1 MKKLEVRSES
11 MSCLGVFKMLEVF
24 GIKNCSTVKK
34 SLTWLEEKKIPYEFL
49 DVKKS
54 VLSESLLK
62 VWMNNIPKPYTWE
75 TLINKSGMTW
85 RKLPDSKKN
94 IELDKK
100 QAINLII
107 ENASIMKRPVI
118 LKNKKILTIGFDE
131 IEFNAKIL

>member
-1 MKKLEVRSES
+1 

-62 VWMNNIPKPYTWE
+62 LWMDNMPKPYTWE
-75 TLINKSGMTW
+75 NLINKSGMTW

-94 IELDKK
+94 MELDKK
-100 QAINLII
+100 HAIKLIM

-118 LKNKKILTIGFDE
+118 LKNKTIVTIGFDE
-131 IEFNAKIL
+131 SEFKTKIL

>member
-1 MKKLEVRSES
+1 
-11 MSCLGVFKMLEVF
+11 MSCLGVFKMLKVF

-62 VWMNNIPKPYTWE
+62 LWMDNMPKPYTWE
-75 TLINKSGMTW
+75 NLINKSGMTW

-94 IELDKK
+94 MELDKK
-100 QAINLII
+100 HAIKLIM

-118 LKNKKILTIGFDE
+118 LKNKTIVTIGFDE
-131 IEFNAKIL
+131 SEFNTKFL

>member
-1 MKKLEVRSES
+1 

-62 VWMNNIPKPYTWE
+62 LWMDNMPKPYTWE
-75 TLINKSGMTW
+75 NLINKSGMTW

-94 IELDKK
+94 MELDKK
-100 QAINLII
+100 YAIKLIM

-118 LKNKKILTIGFDE
+118 LKNKTIVTIGFDE
-131 IEFNAKIL
+131 SEFNTKIL

>member
-1 MKKLEVRSES
+1 
-11 MSCLGVFKMLEVF
+11 MSCLGVFKMLKVF

-62 VWMNNIPKPYTWE
+62 LWMDNMPKPYTWE
-75 TLINKSGMTW
+75 NLINKSGMTW

-94 IELDKK
+94 MELDKK
-100 QAINLII
+100 YAIKLIM

-118 LKNKKILTIGFDE
+118 LKNKTIVTIGFDE
-131 IEFNAKIL
+131 SEFNTKIL

>member
-1 MKKLEVRSES
+1 
-11 MSCLGVFKMLEVF
+11 MSCLGVFKMLKVF

-62 VWMNNIPKPYTWE
+62 LWMNNMPKPYTWE
-75 TLINKSGMTW
+75 NLINKSGMTW

-94 IELDKK
+94 MELDKK
-100 QAINLII
+100 HAIKLIM

-118 LKNKKILTIGFDE
+118 LKNKTIVTIGFDE
-131 IEFNAKIL
+131 SEFNTKIL